1 MTGLSFKTSAA
12 AIVMAA
18 ALSSC
23 GQGENPAPSYE
34 GDYKLSW
41 FGGDTVL
48 AQWDVKALTR
58 ESPLQVGLG
67 ENGPP
72 GSPQISGVTCDRQ
85 PVDLD
90 IEGRWTLPLGCQRLK
105 WNIQLEDAA
114 TADAATQRSFFD
126 RENGWLVISDLYS
139 LLRPVG
145 VPFAVNLNINLVQGF
160 SWCEAIPDQPGLCH
174 WNADGPP
181 DFFAWSD
188 QFRVGK
194 LADGSLSVLHL
205 AMAGEA
211 DKLDLAEFHAE
222 GLKYLIDA
230 TDADNRALWQKLL
243 PAELDLFSEPM
254 KVVELPKCLDG
265 EVNAA
270 TGERLIILSSPCQ
283 QSEGARLRVLTTLLH
298 ESFHYLT
305 QGASMPLWAGESLA
319 SYYSITA
326 MSRVTSGQ
334 DAQQLYE
341 GYLAFGRQPGYGL
354 LRAQSMVQSG
364 EDPAAYSQLYFQ
376 GAAFWADVE
385 GFAQAHG
392 KSLDTFLPLL
402 LTSDWGLDGG
412 LPVTFDAQMRGLDEA
427 AWQALIERHL

>member
-23 GQGENPAPSYE
+23 GQNEAPAPSHE

-41 FGGDTVL
+41 FGGETVF
-48 AQWDVKALTR
+48 AQWDVRAFTH

-72 GSPQISGVTCDRQ
+72 GNPQISDVTCDKQ
-85 PVDLD
+85 PVELD
-90 IEGRWTLPLGCQRLK
+90 IEGRWTLPPGCQRLK

-114 TADAATQRSFFD
+114 FADAAEQRSVVD

-145 VPFAVNLNINLVQGF
+145 VPFTTNLNINLVQGF
-160 SWCEAIPDQPGLCH
+160 SWCEALPDRPGLCR
-174 WNADGPP
+174 WNAGGPP
-181 DFFAWSD
+181 DFFVWSD

-194 LADGSLSVLHL
+194 LADGPLSILHL
-205 AMAGEA
+205 AMDGEE
-211 DKLDLAEFHAE
+211 DRFNLAEPHAE
-222 GLKYLIDA
+222 GAKYLIDV

-270 TGERLIILSSPCQ
+270 TGERLILLSSPCQ
-283 QSEGARLRVLTTLLH
+283 RGEGARLRVLTTLLH

-319 SYYSITA
+319 SYYSIAA
-326 MSRVTSGQ
+326 MNRVTQGQ

-341 GYLAFGRQPGYGL
+341 SYIGLGQQPGYGL
-354 LRAQSMVQSG
+354 IRAQYMVQSG

-376 GAAFWADVE
+376 GAVFWADVD

-392 KSLDTFLPLL
+392 ESLDRFLPTL
-402 LTSDWGLDGG
+402 LTSDWGLDGS
-412 LPVTFDAQMRGLDEA
+412 LPVAFDAQMRALDEA
-427 AWQALIERHL
+427 VWQALIERHL